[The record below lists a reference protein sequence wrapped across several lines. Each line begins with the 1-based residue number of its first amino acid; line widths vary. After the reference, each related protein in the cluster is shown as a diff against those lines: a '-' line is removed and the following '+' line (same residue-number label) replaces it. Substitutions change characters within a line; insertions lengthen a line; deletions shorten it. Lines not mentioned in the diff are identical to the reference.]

1 MTIETSKSSETV
13 SGAVARKT
21 GFVEG
26 MSAGGVFTVTC
37 YDSNG
42 NQKWVDIAPNLV
54 VNTGLQ
60 DMNTKYFS
68 GSSYTATWYVGLV
81 GNTSSNTT
89 FSGGDTLAS
98 HTGWTELTPGTAYS
112 GNRKA
117 ATFGAATL
125 ADPSN
130 INNASSTASFT
141 ISANATV
148 SGAFLTNVATGTS
161 GLLFSV
167 SDFQSPG
174 DRQVVNGDVLN
185 VTYSFNLDAS

>member
-1 MTIETSKSSETV
+1 MTIEKSKSSETV
-13 SGAVARKT
+13 AGAVERKT

-37 YDSNG
+37 YSSDG
-42 NQKWVDIAPNLV
+42 EQKWVDIAPNLV

-60 DMNTKYFS
+60 DMNSKYFT
-68 GSSYTATWYVGLV
+68 GSAYTAAWYIGLV
-81 GNTSSNTT
+81 NGTSASTT

-98 HTGWTELTPGTAYS
+98 HAGWTENSSYT

-117 ATFGAATL
+117 VTFGSATL

-141 ISANATV
+141 MNANATIA
-148 SGAFLTNVATGTS
+148 GAFVANVASGTIW
-161 GLLFSV
+161 
-167 SDFQSPG
+167 PA
-174 DRQVVNGDVLN
+174 VLGSRLP
-185 VTYSFNLDAS
+185 VAR

>member
-13 SGAVARKT
+13 SGAVVRKT

-37 YDSNG
+37 YDSAG

-60 DMNTKYFS
+60 DMNTKYFT
-68 GSSYTATWYVGLV
+68 GSTYTATWYVGLV

-98 HTGWTELTPGTAYS
+98 HAGWTENSSYT

-117 ATFGAATL
+117 VTFGAATL

-130 INNASSTASFT
+130 INNASSAASFT
-141 ISANATV
+141 MNANATIA
-148 SGAFLTNVATGTS
+148 GAFLANVATGTS
-161 GLLFSV
+161 GTLFSV

-174 DRQVVNGDVLN
+174 DRQVVSGDVLN

>member
-1 MTIETSKSSETV
+1 MTIEKSKTTETV

-26 MSAGGVFTVTC
+26 MSAGGVFTISC
-37 YDSNG
+37 YDSEG
-42 NQKWVDIAPNLV
+42 REKWVDIAPNLV

-60 DMNTKYFS
+60 DMNSKYFAGS
-68 GSSYTATWYVGLV
+68 GYTAAWYIGLV
-81 GNTSSNTT
+81 NNTSASTT

-98 HTGWTELTPGTAYS
+98 HAGWDENSSYS

-117 ATFGAATL
+117 ASFGAATL

-141 ISANATV
+141 MTANATI

-174 DRQVVNGDVLN
+174 DRTVVSGDVLN

>member
-60 DMNTKYFS
+60 DMNTKYFT
-68 GSSYTATWYVGLV
+68 GSSYTATWYIGLV

-98 HTGWTELTPGTAYS
+98 HVGWEENTSYS

-130 INNASSTASFT
+130 INNSSSTASFT
-141 ISANATV
+141 MNANATI
-148 SGAFLTNVATGTS
+148 SGAFLANVATGTS
-161 GLLFSV
+161 GTLFSV